1 MFDRLIDV
9 LAMLLT
15 AFMIFSIASYSNKDQ
30 IVSLISTTL
39 KKEILKNQND

>member
-15 AFMIFSIASYSNKDQ
+15 AFMIFLIASYSNKDQ